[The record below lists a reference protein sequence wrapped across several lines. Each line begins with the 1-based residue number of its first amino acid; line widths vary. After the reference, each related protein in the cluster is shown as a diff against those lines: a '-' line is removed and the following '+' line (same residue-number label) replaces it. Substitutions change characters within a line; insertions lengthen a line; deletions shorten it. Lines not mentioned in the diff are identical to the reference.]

1 MQPFLFHF
9 HFFRQMRMRPGEKV
23 IDRLDAVEDTK
34 GNNGDRGQKKNIN
47 NNFYSAVPQGR
58 TYKHSAVQ

>member
-1 MQPFLFHF
+1 
-9 HFFRQMRMRPGEKV
+9 MRPGEKV